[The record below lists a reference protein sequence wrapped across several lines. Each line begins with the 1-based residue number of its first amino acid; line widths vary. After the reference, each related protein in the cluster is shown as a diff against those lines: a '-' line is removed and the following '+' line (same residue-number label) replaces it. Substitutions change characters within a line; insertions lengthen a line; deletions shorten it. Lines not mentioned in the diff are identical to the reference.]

1 MSSPDLSRIT
11 CTASSYIASMSVSGE
26 DPRPGQRE
34 HLLREDA
41 VQQRGA
47 VDQGHEVHADQ
58 PQVGSGLGDQQV
70 HQAGLVRSLQSR
82 LLIDLWSFTVIY

>member
-1 MSSPDLSRIT
+1 MSG
-11 CTASSYIASMSVSGE
+11 AGE

-58 PQVGSGLGDQQV
+58 PQVGPRLGDQQV
-70 HQAGLVRSLQSR
+70 HQQGVVTRAVNTFLFS
-82 LLIDLWSFTVIY
+82 VITQQMIWNMIKVNLTTT

>member
-1 MSSPDLSRIT
+1 MSG
-11 CTASSYIASMSVSGE
+11 AGE

-58 PQVGSGLGDQQV
+58 PQVGPRLGHQQV
-70 HQAGLVRSLQSR
+70 HQQGVVTRAVNTFLFSL
-82 LLIDLWSFTVIY
+82 

>member
-1 MSSPDLSRIT
+1 MSQLVKMPSPDLSRII
-11 CTASSYIASMSVSGE
+11 CTALSNIASMSGAGE

-58 PQVGSGLGDQQV
+58 PQVGPRLGDQQV
-70 HQAGLVRSLQSR
+70 HQQGVVTRAVNTFLFSL
-82 LLIDLWSFTVIY
+82 